1 MKRLLNEI
9 KIELVQ
15 SFKNGE
21 LIDYISESAIE
32 IKKDTDR
39 DLEKIVFGNGGPYI
53 YLDFVERT
61 GVICGYK
68 SFMDKGSFSAIPFE
82 TWKAI
87 RDELEDFFGEVM

>member
-32 IKKDTDR
+32 MKKDANG
-39 DLEKIVFGNGGPYI
+39 DLEEIIFGNGGPYV
-53 YLDFVERT
+53 YLDFVERA

-68 SFMDKGSFSAIPFE
+68 SFIDEGSFSAIPLE
-82 TWKAI
+82 TWKAM
-87 RDELEDFFGEVM
+87 RDELEDILGEIK